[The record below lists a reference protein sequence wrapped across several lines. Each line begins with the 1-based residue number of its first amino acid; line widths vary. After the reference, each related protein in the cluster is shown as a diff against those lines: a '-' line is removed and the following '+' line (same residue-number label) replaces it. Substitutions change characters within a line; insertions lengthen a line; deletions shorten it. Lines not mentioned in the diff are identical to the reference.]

1 LITIFAVAPGASYV
15 LQLEARRGAP
25 VLTPAARERYLE
37 ARQPHYLAIR
47 TQNERFGPRY
57 SLYAFGME
65 EMAYFARGRFRGDHY
80 GPFAYERIRQDAV
93 ARGSLR
99 AALREI
105 GATHLLVPA
114 GSREAG
120 AAAGE
125 GLEEE
130 FKDDR
135 SIVYRLA
142 PAGAAPQSLGGAGA
156 ALPPKNG

>member
-1 LITIFAVAPGASYV
+1 MRWRTPVLLTLITIFAVAPGASYV

-37 ARQPHYLAIR
+37 ARRPHYWAIQ
-47 TQNERFGPRY
+47 TLNERFGPGY

-65 EMAYFARGRFRGDHY
+65 EMAYFARGRFRGDHH
-80 GPFAYERIRQDAV
+80 GPFSYERIRQDAV

-105 GATHLLVPA
+105 GATHLLVPS
-114 GSREAG
+114 GSREA
-120 AAAGE
+120 AHAAGE

-130 FKDDR
+130 FR
-135 SIVYRLA
+135 TPASVVYRI
-142 PAGAAPQSLGGAGA
+142 AGRAGS
-156 ALPPKNG
+156 